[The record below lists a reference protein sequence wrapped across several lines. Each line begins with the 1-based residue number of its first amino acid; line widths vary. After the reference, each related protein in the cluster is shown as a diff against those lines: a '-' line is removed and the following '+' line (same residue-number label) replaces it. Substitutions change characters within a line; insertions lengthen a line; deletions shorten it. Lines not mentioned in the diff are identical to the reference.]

1 MNAKLLVVDDQTDL
15 LELLD
20 MLLSQEGYIV
30 RTAAS
35 GEEALAKLK
44 VDLPDLI
51 LLDIILGDTSGIK
64 LTTKLKNDIE
74 TAHIPIILLTAKD
87 TETDIIVGLSVG
99 ADDYITK
106 PFSTKVLLARIDA
119 VLRRAYPDPSAVR
132 EILQAGPVRIFPAGR
147 QVFVEGK
154 PVELTPMEFN
164 ILLRCSRPAAV
175 RSPASIF
182 RLNSAQSSSP
192 KTSASSMC
200 MLPPCAANWAA
211 AATSSKPSTARATGR
226 RSKSLL
232 WTRLSSIRKYPSPH
246 RCWNSRF
253 PAAAVPADKTSTSS
267 IPASRYRWISP
278 TVRS

>member
-1 MNAKLLVVDDQTDL
+1 MLSDYNENINPLLHVRRYMLIFRYLMNAKLLVVDDQTDL

-164 ILLRCSRPAAV
+164 ILLALFKAGGGTLTREHLQAELGAVEQSENERIVDVHVASLRRKLGSGRNVIKTVHGQGYRAA
-175 RSPASIF
+175 I
-182 RLNSAQSSSP
+182 
-192 KTSASSMC
+192 
-200 MLPPCAANWAA
+200 
-211 AATSSKPSTARATGR
+211 
-226 RSKSLL
+226 
-232 WTRLSSIRKYPSPH
+232 
-246 RCWNSRF
+246 
-253 PAAAVPADKTSTSS
+253 
-267 IPASRYRWISP
+267 
-278 TVRS
+278 